1 MSISTVP
8 SLSVLLVSRG
18 LIAGGRGAIGE
29 SRHRRTRCIDVRR
42 LVACLLVCLAALL
55 AGGAAYAAKGNMVLR
70 ELQRWSTQAD
80 TVFHHFASNEMQYAL
95 AITQDRQGFLWLAT
109 ESGVTRWDGYR
120 ARVYRADP
128 QDKSALPDNRVLSL
142 LTDERGRLWVGTGV
156 GGLARYDPQCDCFS
170 VYRAGPGGLGN
181 PTVTAIASDNRGGVW
196 VGTAAGLDHVD
207 PDMGMVRN
215 ISLGADVQAPV
226 LDVLQDGDG
235 GLWLGTEHGL
245 FRRPP
250 GSEHFLPVLLD
261 VRENSGL
268 VVNQLRRDSA
278 GRLWIAT
285 HSHGAYAI
293 EPGQSIP
300 HAVHGSDSASGLEA
314 ETIHAIVEVTPGK
327 IWLGTSAGGI
337 VVVEPDAGWQTRRM
351 RHHVAVSTSLQDDDV
366 SSMLRDRSGLVW
378 VGSTSALNMTD
389 PRQIGVSTL
398 FGASTRDKPITAIQ
412 IPFVMVDPDEHVWL
426 SDGDAGGIDILDPVL
441 GRIGELRADPA
452 RPSSALPLAR
462 VLSMVTVRGGD
473 VYIGTRQ
480 GLYRTD
486 AQHRSVARIDVP
498 ARAVDAGVWVM
509 CFDDGVLWLGGA
521 DGLWAL
527 DVSRPGPP
535 TVVRHVPVK
544 RFADQRVTA
553 ILRGN
558 GDTLWVGTT
567 AGLNRVSV
575 ASGNVEQLHTDAA
588 DPSAL
593 LAGYV
598 ASLLIDA
605 RGRLW
610 VASIGSGI
618 QVLEARDADGRTH
631 FRRLGMREG
640 LPHNG
645 IDKLLLDEHGTV
657 WASTDEGLAR
667 IDPAT
672 FEVRTL
678 GEAQGVAIGQN
689 WSNSGARTRAGELLF
704 GGQGGLTIV
713 RPGLVKVV
721 DERPPLVVTEV
732 RVGSRWLP
740 ASSFNVAGNAPRLD
754 IRAEDRSLT
763 VEFSALDFAAPSLNR
778 YSYRLQG
785 FDTEWIPTN
794 SDRRLATYTNLPPG
808 DYVLQLRGSGHEAPW
823 LPTMRELPIRVLPSW
838 YQTVW
843 AHLAVALAA
852 LAAVAAT
859 VQLRTAF
866 LRRRQREL
874 RQLVA
879 LRTAELEQR
888 GEDLRKSQLELEKLA
903 YFDPLTGLAN
913 RRRFNEQL
921 LQTLARVLR
930 GIGGA
935 TLLLIDLDLFKEVND
950 TMGHDAGD
958 ALLVEVASR
967 LVATMREADCVA
979 RLGGDEFAVLLAES
993 DIPSDVDATC
1003 RRILAAMAEPFD
1015 NKGRALSISASVG
1028 AARCPSHA
1036 VDSDTLYKCADL
1048 ALYEAKRSGR
1058 NSWRLYVPPPLGVSD
1073 EPADGRGTVEGELES

>member
-1 MSISTVP
+1 MSMSTA
-8 SLSVLLVSRG
+8 R
-18 LIAGGRGAIGE
+18 A
-29 SRHRRTRCIDVRR
+29 
-42 LVACLLVCLAALL
+42 LVACLAVCLASLL
-55 AGGAAYAAKGNMVLR
+55 GGHAACAAEGRAATPGLP
-70 ELQRWSTQAD
+70 RWTAQAD
-80 TVFHHFASNEMQYAL
+80 TVFRHFGSNEMQYAQSM
-95 AITQDRQGFLWLAT
+95 AQDRQGFLWLAT

-120 ARVYRADP
+120 ARVYRANP
-128 QDKSALPDNRVLSL
+128 LDKSALPDNRVLSL
-142 LTDERGRLWVGTGV
+142 LTDERGRLWAGTGV

-170 VYRAGPGGLGN
+170 VYHAGPGGLSN
-181 PTVTAIASDNRGGVW
+181 PTVTAIANDGHGGVW

-207 PDMGMVRN
+207 PDTGMVRN
-215 ISLGADVQAPV
+215 VALGTDVEASV
-226 LDVLQDGDG
+226 LDVLQDSDG
-235 GLWLGTEHGL
+235 ALWLGTEHGL

-250 GSEHFLPVLLD
+250 GGERFLPVLMD
-261 VRENSGL
+261 VGQNSAP
-268 VVNQLRRDSA
+268 VVMQLRRDSV

-285 HSHGAYAI
+285 RSHGAYAI
-293 EPGQSIP
+293 EPGESIP
-300 HAVHGSDSASGLEA
+300 HVVHGSKSASGLEV
-314 ETIHAIVEVTPGK
+314 ETIHAIVEATPGE

-337 VVVEPDAGWQTRRM
+337 VVVEPDAGWRTRRM
-351 RHHVAVSTSLQDDDV
+351 RHHVAVPTSLQDDDV

-378 VGSTSALNMTD
+378 VSSTTALNATD
-389 PRQIGVSTL
+389 PRQVGVSTL
-398 FGASTRDKPITAIQ
+398 FGASTRDKPITSIQ
-412 IPFVMVDPDEHVWL
+412 IPAVMVDRDEHAWL
-426 SDGDAGGIDILDPVL
+426 SDGDAGGIDILDPVS
-441 GRIGELRADPA
+441 GRIGELRPDPA

-462 VLSMVTVRGGD
+462 VLSMESVTGGD

-486 AQHRSVARIDVP
+486 AQHRSVARVDLP
-498 ARAVDAGVWVM
+498 ARAADAAVWAM
-509 CFDDGVLWLGGA
+509 CFDDGVLWVGGA

-527 DVSRPGPP
+527 DVGRPGPP
-535 TVVRHVPVK
+535 IVLRHLPVK
-544 RFADQRVTA
+544 QFANQRVTA

-567 AGLNRVSV
+567 AGLNRVGV
-575 ASGNVEQLHTDAA
+575 ASGDVEQVHADAA

-593 LAGYV
+593 LPGYV

-618 QVLEARDADGRTH
+618 QILEGRDADGRAH

-640 LPHNG
+640 LPHDG

-667 IDPAT
+667 IDPTT
-672 FEVRTL
+672 FEVRTM

-713 RPGLVKVV
+713 RPEQVRLV
-721 DERPPLVVTEV
+721 DDRPPLVVTEI
-732 RVGSRWLP
+732 RVGNRSLP
-740 ASSFNVAGNAPRLD
+740 ASSFNIAGTTPWLD
-754 IRAEDRSLT
+754 IPAEDRSLT
-763 VEFSALDFAAPSLNR
+763 VEFSALDFAAPGLNR
-778 YSYRLQG
+778 YSYRLLG
-785 FDTEWIPTN
+785 WDTEWTPT
-794 SDRRLATYTNLPPG
+794 DAGRRLATYTNLPPG

-823 LPTMRELPIRVLPSW
+823 VPTLRELPIRVLPSW

-843 AHLAVALAA
+843 AQLAAALAA
-852 LAAVAAT
+852 LAAVACT

-874 RQLVA
+874 QQLVL

-888 GEDLRKSQLELEKLA
+888 GEDLHKSQLELEKLA

-921 LQTLARVLR
+921 RQALARAQR
-930 GIGGA
+930 GIGGV

-958 ALLVEVASR
+958 ALLVEVARR
-967 LVATMREADCVA
+967 LVATIREADCVA

-993 DIPSDVDATC
+993 DKPTDVDATC
-1003 RRILAAMAEPFD
+1003 RRILAALHEPFD
-1015 NKGRALSISASVG
+1015 DKGRALRIGASMG

-1036 VDSDTLYKCADL
+1036 ADPDTLYKCADL

-1058 NSWRLYVPPPLGVSD
+1058 NSWRLYLPPRLEPSEMLSNDDGHAGD
-1073 EPADGRGTVEGELES
+1073 ETGI